1 MRPIRHVIVGTDQ
14 RAATGAMFTT
24 PSGGRVPEAIPGD
37 RIVRVGRDARRSA
50 TFQRLADEHLD
61 AAYRLASAIL
71 RDPSEAQDAVHDAF
85 LRAWA
90 HWSSLRDEDRFEAW
104 FGRIVV
110 NTCRDRL
117 RRVSRWGV
125 TDISGQLGP
134 STPDASGPIH
144 DREQVARAMLRLKPD
159 DRVVLA
165 LRYYRDLKVE
175 DIADLL
181 GIPPGTAT
189 SRLRAA
195 HARLRTVLADALPGE
210 GTR

>member
-1 MRPIRHVIVGTDQ
+1 M
-14 RAATGAMFTT
+14 
-24 PSGGRVPEAIPGD
+24 PGD
-37 RIVRVGRDARRSA
+37 RIVGAGTEALRAE

-71 RDPSEAQDAVHDAF
+71 RDPSEAEDAVHDAF
-85 LRAWA
+85 VRAWER
-90 HWSSLRDEDRFEAW
+90 WSSLREEDRFGAW

-117 RRVSRWGV
+117 RRARRWGV
-125 TDISGQLGP
+125 TDLSDEHRL

-144 DREQVARAMLRLKPD
+144 DREQVADALLRLKPD
-159 DRVVLA
+159 DRVLLA

-181 GIPPGTAT
+181 GIPPGTAA
-189 SRLRAA
+189 SRLRSA
-195 HARLRTVLADALPGE
+195 HALLRTLLQDPPPGE
-210 GTR
+210 VTR